1 MLARS
6 HHLYFASVP
15 ACPWPTLTL
24 TTEFNV
30 DAVQYGMESALRQ
43 PPRLRLSRH
52 SNDASNATMS
62 TPQAGPSRLPELT
75 QLMDVNL
82 SNLDGS
88 SSNDDDRESTPKMTS
103 VPSLASSSPVDTP
116 AARLRALLSRVPTRS
131 PTTPLLPPSSSPS
144 EFESDYET
152 PQPPPSVARESL
164 KDIFSRA
171 LRDPGDTPRK
181 AARRRNSIDM
191 SEVDASPRVERDRMK
206 NKGKRKSLSDDEVE
220 NSRSAPYGSF
230 FPQRTD
236 LMFNLYRAV
245 SHAVQIGYK
254 SHHTQYPRLIS
265 RST

>member
-1 MLARS
+1 M
-6 HHLYFASVP
+6 
-15 ACPWPTLTL
+15 
-24 TTEFNV
+24 
-30 DAVQYGMESALRQ
+30 RQ
-43 PPRLRLSRH
+43 PPRLRISRH

-82 SNLDGS
+82 SNIDGS
-88 SSNDDDRESTPKMTS
+88 DSNDDDRESTPKMTS

-131 PTTPLLPPSSSPS
+131 PTTPLLHPRSSPS
-144 EFESDYET
+144 ELESDYEG

-191 SEVDASPRVERDRMK
+191 SEVDASPRVERDQMK
-206 NKGKRKSLSDDEVE
+206 DKGKRKSLSDDEVE
-220 NSRSAPYGSF
+220 NSRSAPSVFFAASSPRGLTSCSIYAGLSRTPFKSDINPITLDIHDSSHVQLEYEGSS
-230 FPQRTD
+230 P
-236 LMFNLYRAV
+236 RACC
-245 SHAVQIGYK
+245 
-254 SHHTQYPRLIS
+254 
-265 RST
+265 